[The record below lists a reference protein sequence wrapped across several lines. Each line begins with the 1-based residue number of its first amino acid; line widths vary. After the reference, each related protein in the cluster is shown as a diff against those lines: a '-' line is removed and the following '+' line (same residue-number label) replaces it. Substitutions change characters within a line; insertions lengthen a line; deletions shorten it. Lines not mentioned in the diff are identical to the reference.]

1 MKIIFD
7 LDGTLICSKKRL
19 YELFCNLIQS
29 RDLSFSDYWNLKYI
43 GNSNQDILRERFDYT
58 KAEISNF
65 VNGWMKKIESDYYLE
80 MDTLIEGTIEFLERI
95 IQNNSLYICTARQS
109 TGQVE
114 KQLESLS
121 ISKYFENIFV
131 TEQKNSKAELLKN
144 SGLKFTKHDWI
155 IGDTGHD
162 IITGKEIGI
171 NTCAVLSGFMSL
183 NALISYSPDIIA
195 VNIAKID
202 FI

>member
-65 VNGWMKKIESDYYLE
+65 VNGWMKKIECEYYLE
-80 MDTLIEGTIEFLERI
+80 MDTLIDGTIEFLERI

-109 TGQVE
+109 TCQVA

-183 NALISYSPDIIA
+183 DALIGYSPDIIVA
-195 VNIAKID
+195 NIAKID

>member
-65 VNGWMKKIESDYYLE
+65 VNGRMKKIESDYYLE
-80 MDTLIEGTIEFLERI
+80 MDTLIVGTIEFLERI

-109 TGQVE
+109 TCQVA

-183 NALISYSPDIIA
+183 DALIGYSPDIIVA
-195 VNIAKID
+195 NIAKID

>member
-80 MDTLIEGTIEFLERI
+80 MDTLIDGTIEFLERI

-109 TGQVE
+109 TCQVA

-131 TEQKNSKAELLKN
+131 TEQKISKAELLKN

-183 NALISYSPDIIA
+183 DALIGYSPDIIVA
-195 VNIAKID
+195 NIAKID

>member
-80 MDTLIEGTIEFLERI
+80 MDTLIDGTIEFLERI

-109 TGQVE
+109 TCQVA

-183 NALISYSPDIIA
+183 DALIGYSPDIIVA
-195 VNIAKID
+195 NIAKIE

>member
-58 KAEISNF
+58 KDEISNF

-80 MDTLIEGTIEFLERI
+80 MDTLIDGTIEFLERI

-109 TGQVE
+109 TCQVA

-131 TEQKNSKAELLKN
+131 TEQKNSTADLLKN
-144 SGLKFTKHDWI
+144 
-155 IGDTGHD
+155 
-162 IITGKEIGI
+162 
-171 NTCAVLSGFMSL
+171 
-183 NALISYSPDIIA
+183 
-195 VNIAKID
+195 
-202 FI
+202 

>member
-80 MDTLIEGTIEFLERI
+80 MDTLIDGTIEFLERI

-109 TGQVE
+109 TCQVA

-183 NALISYSPDIIA
+183 DTLIGYSPDIIVA
-195 VNIAKID
+195 NIAKID

>member
-80 MDTLIEGTIEFLERI
+80 MDTLIDGTIEFLERI

-109 TGQVE
+109 TCQVA

-131 TEQKNSKAELLKN
+131 TEQKNRKAELLKN

-183 NALISYSPDIIA
+183 DALIGYSPDIIVA
-195 VNIAKID
+195 NIAKID

>member
-65 VNGWMKKIESDYYLE
+65 VKGWMKKIESDYYLE
-80 MDTLIEGTIEFLERI
+80 MDTLIDGTIEFLERI

-109 TGQVE
+109 TCQVA

-183 NALISYSPDIIA
+183 DALIGYSPDIIVA
-195 VNIAKID
+195 NIAKID

>member
-80 MDTLIEGTIEFLERI
+80 MDTLIDGTIEFLERI
-95 IQNNSLYICTARQS
+95 IQNNSLYFCTARQS
-109 TGQVE
+109 TCQVA

-183 NALISYSPDIIA
+183 DALIGYSPDIIVA
-195 VNIAKID
+195 NIAKID

>member
-19 YELFCNLIQS
+19 YELLCNLIQS

-43 GNSNQDILRERFDYT
+43 GNSNQDILRERFDCT
-58 KAEISNF
+58 QDEISNF

-80 MDTLIEGTIEFLERI
+80 MDTLIDGTIEFLERI

-109 TGQVE
+109 TSQVA

-183 NALISYSPDIIA
+183 DALIGYSPDIIVA
-195 VNIAKID
+195 NIAKID

>member
-58 KAEISNF
+58 KDEISNF

-80 MDTLIEGTIEFLERI
+80 MDTLIDGTIEFLERI

-109 TGQVE
+109 TGQVA

-162 IITGKEIGI
+162 IITGKEIDI

-183 NALISYSPDIIA
+183 DALIGYSPDIIVA
-195 VNIAKID
+195 NIAKID

>member
-58 KAEISNF
+58 KDEISNF

-80 MDTLIEGTIEFLERI
+80 MDTLIDGTIEFLERI

-109 TGQVE
+109 TGPVA

-183 NALISYSPDIIA
+183 DALIGYSPDIIVA
-195 VNIAKID
+195 NIAKID

>member
-80 MDTLIEGTIEFLERI
+80 KDTLIDGTIEFL
-95 IQNNSLYICTARQS
+95 
-109 TGQVE
+109 
-114 KQLESLS
+114 
-121 ISKYFENIFV
+121 
-131 TEQKNSKAELLKN
+131 
-144 SGLKFTKHDWI
+144 
-155 IGDTGHD
+155 
-162 IITGKEIGI
+162 
-171 NTCAVLSGFMSL
+171 
-183 NALISYSPDIIA
+183 
-195 VNIAKID
+195 
-202 FI
+202 

>member
-58 KAEISNF
+58 KDEISNF

-80 MDTLIEGTIEFLERI
+80 MDTLIDGTIEFLERI

-109 TGQVE
+109 TCQVA

-183 NALISYSPDIIA
+183 DALIGYSPDIIVA
-195 VNIAKID
+195 NIAKID

>member
-80 MDTLIEGTIEFLERI
+80 MDTLIDGTIEFLERI

-109 TGQVE
+109 TCQVA

-183 NALISYSPDIIA
+183 DALIGYSPDIIVA
-195 VNIAKID
+195 NIAKID

>member
-19 YELFCNLIQS
+19 YELFCNLTQS

-80 MDTLIEGTIEFLERI
+80 MDTLIDGTIEFLERI

-109 TGQVE
+109 TCQVA

-183 NALISYSPDIIA
+183 DALIGYSPDIIVA
-195 VNIAKID
+195 NIAKID

>member
-43 GNSNQDILRERFDYT
+43 GNTNQDILRERFDYT

-80 MDTLIEGTIEFLERI
+80 MDTLIDGTIEFLERI

-109 TGQVE
+109 TCQVA

-183 NALISYSPDIIA
+183 DALIGYSPDIIVA
-195 VNIAKID
+195 NIAKID

>member
-80 MDTLIEGTIEFLERI
+80 MDTLIDGTIEFLERI

-183 NALISYSPDIIA
+183 DALIGYSPDIIVA
-195 VNIAKID
+195 NIAKID

>member
-80 MDTLIEGTIEFLERI
+80 MDTLFDGTIEFLERI

-109 TGQVE
+109 TCQVA

-183 NALISYSPDIIA
+183 DALIGYSPDIIVA
-195 VNIAKID
+195 NIAKID